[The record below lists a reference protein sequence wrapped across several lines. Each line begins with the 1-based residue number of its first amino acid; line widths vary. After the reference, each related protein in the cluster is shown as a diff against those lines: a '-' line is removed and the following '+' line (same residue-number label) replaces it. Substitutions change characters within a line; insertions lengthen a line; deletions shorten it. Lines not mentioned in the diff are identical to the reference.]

1 MCTVHCSPRCEVSWT
16 KDGIPVD
23 SGNSNYYLT
32 TIAAERSLTILKMSR
47 EFFGEYSCTA
57 KNQMGSSS
65 AAVKVSGLAHTAVFQ
80 DNTLSPWLDKFFLEW
95 SSESKS
101 PVETFTVEY
110 RAEREFRWR
119 KREVKAIAKA
129 VNEWQGSITLDGLTP
144 ATRYEAKVSARNQF
158 GYNDYSKPFHF
169 ATKEPRQSPSISSG
183 SVSLL
188 STILLVAVLARPFLG

>member
-1 MCTVHCSPRCEVSWT
+1 
-16 KDGIPVD
+16 VD
-23 SGNSNYYLT
+23 SSNSNYYLT

-144 ATRYEAKVSARNQF
+144 ATRYEAKVAARNQF

-169 ATKEPRQSPSISSG
+169 ATKGAEPRQSPSISSG

-188 STILLVAVLARPFLG
+188 STILLVAVLARPYLG